1 MHISRCP
8 FGLAFDEANLRCDW
22 PWLVPACGNVGVGPA
37 YAGAGP
43 ALPSRAEFAKS
54 FNPIGEGVNS
64 SPFPSVQSIPSFES
78 SRTANPPFRRGKAFD
93 DNVARDS
100 CENCQSPVLTITGR
114 GQVNNKGLEVAGD
127 IGHRLRQPKAQQF
140 PSTTALPS
148 YGSTEGYDQGY
159 NYPVPASPLPLAL
172 VPTSTTAAPPS
183 YNPSSPGMVHPL
195 HVLQECSVSR
205 ALCSFVV
212 SQCIT
217 IAIILSTLHTITQRR
232 CNFLF

>member
-1 MHISRCP
+1 MHTNSIIKGFLLTNLQNSRCP

-22 PWLVPACGNVGVGPA
+22 PWLVPACGNVGVDPA

-64 SPFPSVQSIPSFES
+64 SPFPSVPSIPSFES

-93 DNVARDS
+93 DGSNIVRDS

-114 GQVNNKGLEVAGD
+114 GQVNNKGLEVAGGL
-127 IGHRLRQPKAQQF
+127 GHRLRQPKAQQF

-148 YGSTEGYDQGY
+148 YGSTEGYDDYDQGY
-159 NYPVPASPLPLAL
+159 NYPVPASPLPLAP
-172 VPTSTTAAPPS
+172 VPTTTTAAPPS
-183 YNPSSPGMVHPL
+183 YNPSTPGMVHPL
-195 HVLQECSVSR
+195 HVRRAQLAQLSVH
-205 ALCSFVV
+205 L
-212 SQCIT
+212 
-217 IAIILSTLHTITQRR
+217 LSH
-232 CNFLF
+232 NV

>member
-1 MHISRCP
+1 MCKTSRCP

-22 PWLVPACGNVGVGPA
+22 PWLVPACGNVGVDPA
-37 YAGAGP
+37 YARAGP

-64 SPFPSVQSIPSFES
+64 SPFPSVPSIPSFES

-93 DNVARDS
+93 DGSNVARES

-114 GQVNNKGLEVAGD
+114 GQVNNKGLEVAAG
-127 IGHRLRQPKAQQF
+127 GLGQRLRQPKAQVL

-148 YGSTEGYDQGY
+148 YGPTEGYDADYDAGY
-159 NYPVPASPLPLAL
+159 SYPVPASPLPLAP
-172 VPTSTTAAPPS
+172 VPTTTTAAPPS

-195 HVLQECSVSR
+195 QPRRVQFAELSVH
-205 ALCSFVV
+205 LLYHNV
-212 SQCIT
+212 
-217 IAIILSTLHTITQRR
+217 
-232 CNFLF
+232 